1 MKKTVR
7 TLCWLTLPLI
17 TAGSS
22 LAEELYVTTP
32 LTEPGSF
39 TPGVE
44 GPATDREGNFYAVNF
59 GSQQTIGRVTPQG
72 AAELFVTLPGKSVGN
87 GLRFDKAGALY
98 VADYTEHN
106 VLRIDPRTRDV
117 TVFAHQP
124 QMHQP
129 NDLTITSTGVLYASD
144 PDWDKG
150 TGQIWRIDRDGST
163 HRVATGLGTTNGIEV
178 SPDGKTLYVNESVQR
193 NVWAFRITETGGLT
207 DQRLIR
213 QFPDFGFD
221 GMRCDIRGN
230 LYITRHGKGTVAVMS
245 PSGEVLR
252 DIDVLGKHP
261 TNLCFGGKDGRTV
274 YVTEVEHQRIVQF
287 RTDQP
292 GLEWQRWQE
301 K

>member
-44 GPATDREGNFYAVNF
+44 GPATDLEGNFYAVNF